1 MYIFFKLGNNYSRGE
16 NMKMKRIKPLVIPMI
31 YGVCVIAFL
40 FCMYFAG
47 KLSNNFLFKDKNV
60 TNYVDGEIVSEYDN
74 DIPVV
79 STSSIIVRPYLDSN
93 VSIYKTFYDYQD
105 EISNQEN
112 SIILYEGTY
121 MQNSGVDYTS
131 DNSFDVISIL
141 DGTVINVYENEILGT
156 SIEIRHNNDLISV
169 YQSLSDVIVKEGDN
183 VIQGQIL
190 AKSGLSNINRE
201 LNNHLH
207 FELYYKGTIVNPEE
221 YYNKSVDEL

>member
-1 MYIFFKLGNNYSRGE
+1 
-16 NMKMKRIKPLVIPMI
+16 MKMKRIKPLVIPMI

-156 SIEIRHNNDLISV
+156 SIELRHNNDLISV
-169 YQSLSDVIVKEGDN
+169 YQSLSDVTVKEGDN

>member
-1 MYIFFKLGNNYSRGE
+1 
-16 NMKMKRIKPLVIPMI
+16 MKMKRIKPLVIPMI

-156 SIEIRHNNDLISV
+156 SIERRHKNDLISV
-169 YQSLSDVIVKEGDN
+169 YQSLSDVTVKEGDN

>member
-1 MYIFFKLGNNYSRGE
+1 M
-16 NMKMKRIKPLVIPMI
+16 V

-47 KLSNNFLFKDKNV
+47 RLSNNLLFKDKEN
-60 TNYVDGEIVSEYDN
+60 TNYVDGEIVSEYDK

-79 STSSIIVRPYLDSN
+79 STSSKIVRPYLDSK

-105 EISNQEN
+105 EAANQEE
-112 SIILYEGTY
+112 SIIFYEDTY

-131 DNSFDVISIL
+131 DSSFDVISIL
-141 DGTVINVYENEILGT
+141 DGTVINVYENKILGT
-156 SIEIRHNNDLISV
+156 SIEVRHSNELISV
-169 YQSLSDVIVKEGDN
+169 YQSLSEVTVKEGDN

-190 AKSGLSNINRE
+190 AKSGLSNINKE

-207 FELYYKGTIVNPEE
+207 FELYYKGSIVNPEE

>member
-1 MYIFFKLGNNYSRGE
+1 
-16 NMKMKRIKPLVIPMI
+16 MKMKRIKPLVIPMI

-207 FELYYKGTIVNPEE
+207 FELYYKGSIVNPEE